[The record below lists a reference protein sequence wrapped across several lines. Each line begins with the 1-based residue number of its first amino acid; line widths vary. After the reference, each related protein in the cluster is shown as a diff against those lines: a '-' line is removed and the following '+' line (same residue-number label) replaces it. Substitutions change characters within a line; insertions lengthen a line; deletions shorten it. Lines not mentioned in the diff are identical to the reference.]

1 MTPVSAASAW
11 RPARG
16 KSPVHCPCGSRH
28 ALLCLIVI
36 AGWTLAATLPDAA
49 AQPRP
54 EEVTDGGVWLARV
67 QAAAQHINYAGTFI
81 YQQGS
86 QVQSSRITHLADA
99 SGEHEKLEVLDGQPR
114 EFIRHN
120 EDVRCYVPDSKV
132 ILSEKRAK
140 SDNFP
145 AVLTAVPIEIDQHY
159 RFARAGME
167 RVAGRSAEVA
177 RLDARDKQ
185 RYGYKLWSDR
195 ETGLLLK
202 AQTIGEQG
210 DVIEQVA
217 FTDIVVGGTIDRAR
231 LRPSAPSTEGWR
243 VEKSEMVPADLSGAG
258 WSVAAPIPG
267 FRKIMEV
274 KRSFGGRRDVGQI
287 VYSDGLAA
295 ISLFIEPADP
305 KGMAEGDAR
314 KGPINVV
321 SKRHGDHWLT
331 VVGEAPAASIR
342 QVANSVEYK
351 PPK

>member
-1 MTPVSAASAW
+1 MTAVGLNWGTA
-11 RPARG
+11 
-16 KSPVHCPCGSRH
+16 C
-28 ALLCLIVI
+28 
-36 AGWTLAATLPDAA
+36 

-54 EEVTDGGVWLARV
+54 DAEQDSGAWLAKI
-67 QAAAQHINYAGTFI
+67 QAAAEHTNYVGTFI

-99 SGEHEKLEVLDGQPR
+99 AGEHEKLEVLDGQPR
-114 EFIRHN
+114 EFIRN
-120 EDVRCYVPDSKV
+120 NDEVRCYLPDSKL
-132 ILSEKRAK
+132 ILSETRVK

-145 AVLTAVPIEIDQHY
+145 AVLATAPIEIDSHY
-159 RFARAGME
+159 RFSRNGME
-167 RVAGRSAEVA
+167 RVAGRSAEVVA
-177 RLDARDKQ
+177 LDARDKQ

-202 AQTIGEQG
+202 AQTIGERG

-217 FTDIVVGGTIDRAR
+217 FTDIVIGGAIDRSR
-231 LRPSAPSTEGWR
+231 IRPSAVSTERWR
-243 VEKSEMVPADLSGAG
+243 VEKIEMVPADLVGAG
-258 WSVAAPIPG
+258 WSVTAPIAG
-267 FRKIMEV
+267 FRKIIEV
-274 KRSFGGRRDVGQI
+274 RRSFGGRRDVGQI

-295 ISLFIEPADP
+295 ISVFIEAADS
-305 KGMAEGDAR
+305 KALAEGDAT

-342 QVANSVEYK
+342 QIANSVEFK

>member
-1 MTPVSAASAW
+1 MTDGSVGRAR

-16 KSPVHCPCGSRH
+16 MWGGERLAPSRY
-28 ALLCLIVI
+28 ASACLLVV
-36 AGWTLAATLPDAA
+36 AGWTLGAGLLAVS
-49 AQPRP
+49 AQARP
-54 EEVTDGGVWLARV
+54 EQVADGGAWLARI
-67 QAAAQHINYAGTFI
+67 QAAAQHTNYAGTFI

-86 QVQSSRITHLADA
+86 KVRSSRITHLADA

-120 EDVRCYVPDSKV
+120 EDVRCYVPDSRV
-132 ILSEKRAK
+132 ILYEKRAK

-159 RFARAGME
+159 HFVRAGTE
-167 RVAGRSAEVA
+167 RIAGRSAEVA

-210 DVIEQVA
+210 NVIEQVA
-217 FTDIVVGGTIDRAR
+217 FTDIVVGGVIDPAR
-231 LRPSAPSTEGWR
+231 LRPSVSSTEGWR
-243 VEKSEMVPADLSGAG
+243 VEKSEMIPADLTGAG
-258 WSVAAPIPG
+258 WSIAAPIPG
-267 FRKIMEV
+267 FRKIMQV
-274 KRSFGGRRDVGQI
+274 KRSFGGRRDIGQI

-305 KGMAEGDAR
+305 KGMAEGNAK

-321 SKRHGDHWLT
+321 SKRYGDHWLT
-331 VVGEAPAASIR
+331 VVGEVPAASIR
-342 QVANSVEYK
+342 QVADSVEFK